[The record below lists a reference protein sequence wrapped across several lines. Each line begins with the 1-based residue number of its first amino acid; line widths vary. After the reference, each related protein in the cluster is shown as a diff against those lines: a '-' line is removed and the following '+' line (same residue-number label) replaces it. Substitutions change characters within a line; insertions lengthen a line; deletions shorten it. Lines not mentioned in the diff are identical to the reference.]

1 MHSAAEM
8 THGVLD
14 VGGGSLPMGVLL
26 QLLYDVMIMML
37 LLLLLLLLCVLTVR
51 RGFSKNIMI
60 YAREMIECSSRW
72 YKTLG

>member
-37 LLLLLLLLCVLTVR
+37 LLLLCVLTVR